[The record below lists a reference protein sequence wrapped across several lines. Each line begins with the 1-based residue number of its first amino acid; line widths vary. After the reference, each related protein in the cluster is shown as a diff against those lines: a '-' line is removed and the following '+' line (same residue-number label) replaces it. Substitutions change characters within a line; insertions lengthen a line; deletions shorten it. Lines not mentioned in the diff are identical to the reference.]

1 MDDIASSLAN
11 SVVCEDFHETE
22 IAELAKVCKV
32 IRFQPGEVIIVDD
45 ARERDIYFIKSGRA
59 EINLSGPSASDH
71 AGTIRKIGPGQVV
84 GELGFID
91 GLRRSTWVVA
101 LDEIEAIRL
110 GWEDFNKLTENN
122 GQMGYKFM
130 YSLACVIAERLRDV
144 TMALSNLLDV
154 RGRR

>member
-1 MDDIASSLAN
+1 MDDVASSLAN
-11 SVVCEDFHETE
+11 SVVCEDFDETE
-22 IAELAKVCKV
+22 IAELAKVCEA

-59 EINLSGPSASDH
+59 EINLSGPSAGDY
-71 AGTIRKIGPGQVV
+71 AGTIRKIVPGQVV

-101 LDEIEAIRL
+101 VEEVEAIRL
-110 GWEDFNKLTENN
+110 AWDDFYKLTGDN

-130 YSLACVIAERLRDV
+130 YNLARVIAERLRDV
-144 TMALSNLLDV
+144 TMSLSNLLDV

>member
-1 MDDIASSLAN
+1 MDDIVSSLAN

-22 IAELAKVCKV
+22 IADLAKVCKV
-32 IRFQPGEVIIVDD
+32 IRFQPGEVMIVDD
-45 ARERDIYFIKSGRA
+45 ARERDIYFIKSGRV

-101 LDEIEAIRL
+101 IDEIEAIRL
-110 GWEDFNKLTENN
+110 SWEDFYKLTENN
-122 GQMGYKFM
+122 GQIGYKFM

-144 TMALSNLLDV
+144 TMTLSNLLDV